1 MHTGTWGFS
10 EAEHR
15 PASTT
20 QQAVEGIKK
29 FIRDN
34 ALKPGDTLPTESELC
49 EELGFSRSSVR
60 EAIRILTTLDIVE
73 VRHGTGTFVSGTSL
87 KALVQGLI
95 FRATLD
101 ADDNLETLR
110 NVVEIRQAIDLSIGK
125 EIISKLESSKLERLV
140 SIVDKMSAKRD
151 QGLNFAEE
159 DREFHQVLL
168 SEIDNSI
175 IRELNDVFW
184 QVHMNVIPLRKLE
197 EPQEFSR
204 TVRAHQDI
212 VDALQNNDL
221 EKYQESVLRHYEP
234 LLTSL

>member
-10 EAEHR
+10 EAAHR

-29 FIRDN
+29 FIQDN

-49 EELGFSRSSVR
+49 AELGFSRSSVR

-110 NVVEIRQAIDLSIGK
+110 NVVEIRQAIDLAIGQ
-125 EIISKLESSKLERLV
+125 EITTKPDPSKLDQLSA
-140 SIVDKMSAKRD
+140 IVEKMSAKRE

-168 SEIDNSI
+168 SEIDNPI
-175 IRELNDVFW
+175 IRELNDAFW

-197 EPQEFSR
+197 EPQDFSR

-212 VDALQNNDL
+212 VDALQDNDL
-221 EKYQESVLRHYEP
+221 KKYQASVLRHYEP

>member
-20 QQAVEGIKK
+20 QQAVEGIKT

-34 ALKPGDTLPTESELC
+34 ALKPGDTLPTESKLC

-73 VRHGTGTFVSGTSL
+73 VRHGTGTFVSCTSL

-110 NVVEIRQAIDLSIGK
+110 NVVEIRQAIDLAIGK

-168 SEIDNSI
+168 SEIDNPI

>member
-1 MHTGTWGFS
+1 MQTRTWGFS

-29 FIRDN
+29 FIRNN
-34 ALKPGDTLPTESELC
+34 ALKPGDSLPTESELC
-49 EELGFSRSSVR
+49 EELGSSRSSVR
-60 EAIRILTTLDIVE
+60 EAIRILTTLDIVD

-87 KALVQGLI
+87 NALVQGLI

-110 NVVEIRQAIDLSIGK
+110 NVVEIRQAIDLAIGQ
-125 EIISKLESSKLERLV
+125 EIIAKLESSKLEQLS
-140 SIVDKMSAKRD
+140 SIVDKMSAKRK

-168 SEIDNSI
+168 SEIDNPI
-175 IRELNDVFW
+175 IRELNDTFW

-197 EPQEFSR
+197 EPQDFSR

-221 EKYQESVLRHYEP
+221 KKYQESVLRHYEP

>member
-1 MHTGTWGFS
+1 MHTGSWGFS
-10 EAEHR
+10 ETEKR

-29 FIRDN
+29 FIRNN
-34 ALKPGDTLPTESELC
+34 ALKPGDTLPTESKLC

-73 VRHGTGTFVSGTSL
+73 VRHGTGTFVSCTSL

-110 NVVEIRQAIDLSIGK
+110 NVVEIRQAIDLAIGK

-168 SEIDNSI
+168 SEIDNPI